1 MAHHYD
7 GYQVSTSWGSDS
19 VRTVAAIRQAITI
32 IENLEDS
39 DSIVNQ
45 EILSGLRL
53 ALTNIRD
60 NARKSY
66 KGEF

>member
-7 GYQVSTSWGSDS
+7 GYQVNTSWGSDS
-19 VRTVAAIRQAITI
+19 IRTVAAIRQAITI

-39 DSIVNQ
+39 DSIINQ

-60 NARKSY
+60 NERKSY

>member
-1 MAHHYD
+1 
-7 GYQVSTSWGSDS
+7 
-19 VRTVAAIRQAITI
+19 VAAIRQAITI

-39 DSIVNQ
+39 NSIVNQ

-53 ALTNIRD
+53 ALDNIRD

>member
-7 GYQVSTSWGSDS
+7 GYQVNTSWGSDS

-32 IENLEDS
+32 IESLEDS
-39 DSIVNQ
+39 NSIVNQ

-53 ALTNIRD
+53 ALDNIRD

>member
-7 GYQVSTSWGSDS
+7 GYRVNTSWGSDS
-19 VRTVAAIRQAITI
+19 IRTVAAIRQAITI

-39 DSIVNQ
+39 DSIINQ

-53 ALTNIRD
+53 ALTDIRD

>member
-7 GYQVSTSWGSDS
+7 GYQVNTSWGSDS

-32 IENLEDS
+32 IESLEDS
-39 DSIVNQ
+39 NSIVNQ

-53 ALTNIRD
+53 ALDTIRD
-60 NARKSY
+60 NEHKSY

>member
-7 GYQVSTSWGSDS
+7 GYQINTSWGSDS

-60 NARKSY
+60 EARKSY

>member
-7 GYQVSTSWGSDS
+7 GYQVNTSWGSDS

-53 ALTNIRD
+53 ALNNIRD
-60 NARKSY
+60 NERKSY

>member
-7 GYQVSTSWGSDS
+7 GYQVNTSWGSDS
-19 VRTVAAIRQAITI
+19 IRTVAAIRQAITI

-39 DSIVNQ
+39 NSIVNQ

-53 ALTNIRD
+53 ALDNIRD

>member
-39 DSIVNQ
+39 NSIVNQ

-53 ALTNIRD
+53 ALDNIRD

>member
-7 GYQVSTSWGSDS
+7 GYQVSTHWGSDS
-19 VRTVAAIRQAITI
+19 IRTVAAIRQAITI

-39 DSIVNQ
+39 DSIINQ

-53 ALTNIRD
+53 ALTDIRD

-66 KGEF
+66 KGDF

>member
-1 MAHHYD
+1 MAHHYE
-7 GYQVSTSWGSDS
+7 GYEISTHWGSDS
-19 VRTVAAIRQAITI
+19 IRTVAAIRQAITI

-39 DSIVNQ
+39 NSIINQ

-60 NARKSY
+60 NERKSY

>member
-7 GYQVSTSWGSDS
+7 GYQVNTSWGSDS

-39 DSIVNQ
+39 NSIVNQ

-53 ALTNIRD
+53 ALANIRD

>member
-7 GYQVSTSWGSDS
+7 GYQVNTSWGSDS

-39 DSIVNQ
+39 NSIVNQ

-53 ALTNIRD
+53 ALANIQD

>member
-7 GYQVSTSWGSDS
+7 GYQVNTSWGSDS

-39 DSIVNQ
+39 DSIINQ

-53 ALTNIRD
+53 ALNNIRD
-60 NARKSY
+60 IERKSY

>member
-7 GYQVSTSWGSDS
+7 GYQVNTSWGSDS

-39 DSIVNQ
+39 DSIINQ

-60 NARKSY
+60 NERKSY

>member
-7 GYQVSTSWGSDS
+7 GYQVNTSWGSDS
-19 VRTVAAIRQAITI
+19 IRTVAAIRQAITI

-39 DSIVNQ
+39 DSIINQ

-60 NARKSY
+60 EERKSY

>member
-7 GYQVSTSWGSDS
+7 GYQVNTSWGSDS

-39 DSIVNQ
+39 NSIVNQ

-53 ALTNIRD
+53 ALDNIRD

>member
-7 GYQVSTSWGSDS
+7 GYQVNTSWGSDS

-32 IENLEDS
+32 IESLDDS
-39 DSIVNQ
+39 NSIVNQ

-53 ALTNIRD
+53 ALDTIRD
-60 NARKSY
+60 NEHKSY

>member
-7 GYQVSTSWGSDS
+7 GYQVNTSWGSDS

-39 DSIVNQ
+39 DSIINQ

-60 NARKSY
+60 NAHKSY

>member
-7 GYQVSTSWGSDS
+7 GYQVNTSWGSDS

-39 DSIVNQ
+39 DSIINQ

-53 ALTNIRD
+53 ALTNIQD

>member
-7 GYQVSTSWGSDS
+7 GYQVNTSWGSDS

>member
-7 GYQVSTSWGSDS
+7 GYQVNTSWGSDS

-53 ALTNIRD
+53 ALNNIRD
-60 NARKSY
+60 IERKSY